1 MQTFDYNLGHLE
13 QEMAVLPSI
22 IASSSSTDIKIF
34 DKMLSLMEETRGISR
49 AIYYALMDKLIYLS
63 DINSKSSDNAKG
75 WALISITF
83 FLSITFIGLFLM
95 IIGKLLLI

>member
-13 QEMAVLPSI
+13 QEMAVLASI
-22 IASSSSTDIKIF
+22 IATSSSTDTKIF
-34 DKMLSLMEETRGISR
+34 AKMLSLMDEIRSISR

-75 WALISITF
+75 WVLISITF

-95 IIGKLLLI
+95 VIGKGA